1 MKNIRD
7 KIKYNKHQ
15 RDNGASLGEM
25 LLPREFARRVMSHPN
40 ANKFNDPAPYVA
52 LTGLLTQTSIYAGAV
67 YTSYKILESIK
78 NIF

>member
-7 KIKYNKHQ
+7 KIKYNRHQ
-15 RDNGASLGEM
+15 RDNGASLREM
-25 LLPREFARRVMSHPN
+25 LLPREFSRRVMSHPD

-52 LTGLLTQTSIYAGAV
+52 LTGILAQTLIYTGAV

-78 NIF
+78 DIF